1 MSPRPW
7 PITAVGILGGAAALV
22 TIVLFTTTAPWA
34 VQPTMPQR
42 LVGLCAVAVVL
53 TALAGLWRMRRWS
66 VGLVAILLAL
76 RLVYGFARPGSWSV
90 AALALP
96 VLLLLLG
103 VVYWRRMA

>member
-1 MSPRPW
+1 MSARPW

-22 TIVLFTTTAPWA
+22 TIVLFTTSAPWA
-34 VQPTMPQR
+34 VQPTMQQR
-42 LVGLCAVAVVL
+42 VVGLAAVAITLTVLVGM
-53 TALAGLWRMRRWS
+53 WRMRRWS
-66 VGLVAILLAL
+66 VGLVAILLAG

-103 VVYWRRMA
+103 AVYWRRMA